1 MGPPGSFLLPE
12 PQLLCWLVQLALFL
26 PGLEIAPGRE
36 SCSACSGSFPGNLG
50 CAESIC
56 PEQGPVQKPG
66 ITEPDHS
73 QALSCRRAHFT
84 GFLQSSLRIS
94 ARRTSRGR
102 FHGSLSLHT
111 GFESPAGPTPSP
123 SALPASPWQGRSVA
137 SSKLWMLEFS
147 AFLERQQDPD
157 TVCLPCPT
165 VLFQERPS

>member
-12 PQLLCWLVQLALFL
+12 LRLLCWLVQLALFL

-36 SCSACSGSFPGNLG
+36 SCSACSGSFPGNLC

-56 PEQGPVQKPG
+56 PKQGPVQKPG

-73 QALSCRRAHFT
+73 QALACRRAHFT
-84 GFLQSSLRIS
+84 GFLQSSLRTS

-123 SALPASPWQGRSVA
+123 SAPPASPWQGRSVA

-165 VLFQERPS
+165 VLFQERTS